1 MIDVAVSYDIPENLE
16 AAYTR
21 KVVKY
26 QHLGQVLPL
35 VLGSLGSW
43 HPLNDDIRSLLAIDH
58 RSWSAFRRKSRLAAI
73 RGYMEMVKKHLT
85 NTTDE
90 HIAVDP

>member
-73 RGYMEMVKKHLT
+73 HGSMEMVKKHLT

-90 HIAVDP
+90 HITDDP